1 MAKRQLKWELST
13 DHMTVTWLEN
23 EEYLRFT
30 FSDLPGYVDLEIEGM
45 TFLFFRHGLK
55 QKLADCIAG
64 AAKNGA
70 TMEMQQAAMTEL
82 WEEFKKGNFSSRKTK
97 APTFTKAMIL
107 KLALDAGLNEES
119 MAMLEEM

>member
-1 MAKRQLKWELST
+1 MAKRQLKWTLDS
-13 DHMTVTWLEN
+13 HGMKVAWLEAGT
-23 EEYLRFT
+23 ELFFEFK
-30 FSDLPGYVDLEIEGM
+30 DLPSYGDPKAEGM

-64 AAKNGA
+64 TSKNGA
-70 TMEMQQAAMTEL
+70 TVEMQQATMSNL
-82 WEEFKKGNFSSRKTK
+82 WEEFCKGNFTSKKPK
-97 APTFTKAMIL
+97 AQTFTKEMIL